1 MTIQFYSTSQDDR
14 TVNKTLNAIG
24 DKITGKL
31 LTANKVLNP
40 AIAFNKNI
48 PIDAN
53 YAYISYF
60 DRYYF
65 IRDISQDS
73 SGIITVQFY
82 VDVLMSYKE
91 EILNSIGKVTSGNSY
106 NPYATNAIPIDTRGY
121 IKAVNFD
128 NPFSETKNNILITV
142 RG

>member
-14 TVNKTLNAIG
+14 TVNKTLTAIG
-24 DKITGKL
+24 DAITGKL
-31 LTANKVLNP
+31 LTAKKVLNP
-40 AIAFNKNI
+40 AIAFNKNV
-48 PIDAN
+48 PIGAN
-53 YAYISYF
+53 YAYIEEF
-60 DRYYF
+60 NRYYF

-82 VDVLMSYKE
+82 VDVLMSYKD
-91 EILNSIGKVTSGNSY
+91 EILNSIGRVTSGNSY

-121 IKAVNFD
+121 LKAINFN

>member
-24 DKITGKL
+24 NSITGKL
-31 LTANKVLNP
+31 LTLNKVLNP
-40 AIAFNKNI
+40 AIAFNRNV
-48 PIDAN
+48 PIGAN
-53 YAYISYF
+53 YAYITEF
-60 DRYYF
+60 NRYYF
-65 IRDISQDS
+65 IRDISQDIN
-73 SGIITVQFY
+73 GIVTVQFY

-91 EILNSIGKVTSGNSY
+91 EILNSIGKVSSGNSY
-106 NPYATNAIPIDTRGY
+106 NPYATNAIPIDVRGY
-121 IKAVNFD
+121 IKAVNFN